1 MLRTVQATRY
11 VTPLREGGS
20 LPGLVEADDDGL
32 YVLKFR
38 GAGQGPLALAAELLA
53 GEIARRLGLPV
64 PEIVL
69 IELDPALG
77 AAEPDPDVR
86 ELIDRSG
93 GTNLGIDFLPGSLG
107 FRPGVG
113 PAPGGALAASVV
125 WFDALVTN
133 PDRSMRNPNILV
145 WHGRQWLID
154 HGAALFIHHTWRDVD
169 RHARQPFER
178 SRDHILLP
186 YADAI
191 AEADERLAP
200 ELTPE
205 TLESIVELVPEA
217 WLADDALSRRARQ
230 TPEQQ
235 RRAYVQYLT
244 RRLEAPRAFAEEAER
259 ARVERLASA
268 ADGGRRG

>member
-20 LPGLVEADDDGL
+20 LPGIVEADDDGL

-38 GAGQGPLALAAELLA
+38 GAGQGPLALVAELLA
-53 GEIARRLGLPV
+53 GEIGRRLGLPV

-69 IELDPALG
+69 LELDAALG
-77 AAEPDPDVR
+77 AAEPDQEVR
-86 ELIDRSG
+86 DLIDKSG
-93 GTNLGIDFLPGSLG
+93 GTNLGMDFLPGSLA

-113 PAPGGALAASVV
+113 PAPNGELAAAVV

-133 PDRSMRNPNILV
+133 PDRTMRNPNILV

-154 HGAALFIHHTWRDVD
+154 HGAALYIHHTWRDVD

-186 YADAI
+186 YADSI
-191 AEADERLAP
+191 ADADERLAP

-205 TLESIVELVPEA
+205 VLESIVELVPEA
-217 WLADDALSRRARQ
+217 WLADDALSRRAIH

-235 RRAYVQYLT
+235 RRAYVEYLT
-244 RRLEAPRAFAEEAER
+244 RRLESPHAFAAEAER
-259 ARVERLASA
+259 ARVEARRPAS
-268 ADGGRRG
+268 GGAHA

>member
-1 MLRTVQATRY
+1 MLRTVRATRY

-20 LPGLVEADDDGL
+20 LPGIVEADDDGL

-38 GAGQGPLALAAELLA
+38 GAGQGPLALVAEVLA
-53 GEIARRLGLPV
+53 GEIGRRIGLPV

-69 IELDPALG
+69 VQLDPALG

-86 ELIDRSG
+86 DLIDKSG
-93 GTNLGIDFLPGSLG
+93 GTNLGMDFLPGSLG

-113 PAPGGALAASVV
+113 PPPDGALAAAVV

-133 PDRSMRNPNILV
+133 PDRTTRNPNILV

-154 HGAALFIHHTWRDVD
+154 HGAALYVHHTWRDVD

-186 YADAI
+186 YADSI

-200 ELTPE
+200 ELTPKV
-205 TLESIVELVPEA
+205 LDSIVEMVPEA
-217 WLADDALSRRARQ
+217 WLGDDALSRRTIH
-230 TPEQQ
+230 TPDEQ
-235 RRAYVQYLT
+235 RRAYVKYLS

-259 ARVERLASA
+259 VRVEARTPASG
-268 ADGGRRG
+268 GGRRG